1 MEFSEL
7 MSALCSGALL
17 TLQVFIIALPCSLV
31 LGILIT
37 LAVRSHIA
45 PLRWFFNAYIYVLR
59 GTPLLLQMLFLFY
72 GLYYIPV
79 IGPSIAFQDR
89 MTACCV
95 AFILNYAAYFAE
107 IFRGGLLAVDSG
119 QYEAAKVLGLN
130 KVQTFWHVVCPQMF
144 RVALPSLGN
153 ETITLVKDTS
163 LIFCLGLHEL
173 LQNATSLVNTYADF
187 TPYLYC
193 AVFYLILT
201 TIPTILIR
209 RLEKRFNFQ

>member
-1 MEFSEL
+1 
-7 MSALCSGALL
+7 
-17 TLQVFIIALPCSLV
+17 
-31 LGILIT
+31 
-37 LAVRSHIA
+37 
-45 PLRWFFNAYIYVLR
+45 
-59 GTPLLLQMLFLFY
+59 
-72 GLYYIPV
+72 
-79 IGPSIAFQDR
+79 

-107 IFRGGLLAVDSG
+107 IFRGGLLAVDPG

-173 LQNATSLVNTYADF
+173 LQNATNLVNTYADF